1 MELIDRKALMD
12 YLTKEWDGDVLHL
25 FQFIARQPTG
35 ATKITMTEKGIT
47 FEYEVDGHTEVKT
60 WVTQKI

>member
-12 YLTKEWDGDVLHL
+12 YLTKEWDGDALHL
-25 FQFIARQPTG
+25 FQFIAKQPTG
-35 ATKITMTEKGIT
+35 VTKMTMNENGIT